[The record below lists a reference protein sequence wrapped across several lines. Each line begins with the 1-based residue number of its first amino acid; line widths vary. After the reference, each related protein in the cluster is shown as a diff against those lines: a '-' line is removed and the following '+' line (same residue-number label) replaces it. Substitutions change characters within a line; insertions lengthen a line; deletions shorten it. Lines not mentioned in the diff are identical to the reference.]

1 MGRSDE
7 GAQERTAVPPRRT
20 IVLSEMTKFY
30 IHFRLF
36 NYSMGLRGEAVIKK
50 HRDAVRR
57 CIAADKTGYDLL
69 SCIVDSMQEK
79 YGKIT
84 AEEFG
89 ARQPGV

>member
-1 MGRSDE
+1 
-7 GAQERTAVPPRRT
+7 
-20 IVLSEMTKFY
+20 
-30 IHFRLF
+30 
-36 NYSMGLRGEAVIKK
+36 MGLRGETVIKK

-57 CIAADKTGYDLL
+57 CVAADKTGYDLL
-69 SCIVDSMQEK
+69 ACIVDSMQEK